1 MQEFKDIRELLHYEK
16 LAVDPEVEKRNK
28 EKLKETL
35 KKFNKNGKNQT
46 QNFKG
51 SKPQKKSQ
59 RS

>member
-51 SKPQKKSQ
+51 SKP
-59 RS
+59 